1 MLSFLQNS
9 KHTSVLNANVSISGA
24 GIKNYY
30 YYEFSNAKPNAEKH
44 LTFVITTKRDSAYSR
59 GNCKAER
66 LNQGRSTVKSCSSSG
81 CHLRL
86 FQKSVKPS
94 RASY

>member
-44 LTFVITTKRDSAYSR
+44 LTFVITTYYQKGVLS
-59 GNCKAER
+59 KTQ
-66 LNQGRSTVKSCSSSG
+66 LIQGETAK
-81 CHLRL
+81 L
-86 FQKSVKPS
+86 KD
-94 RASY
+94 